1 MMDREETVKA
11 IYHIIDWLV
20 NPNEEFKTVLQ
31 YLDEL
36 CVELGTCVKVDEP
49 TRVSVMKA
57 IIEVIMEILNRCDDA
72 IKIKSNNY

>member
-1 MMDREETVKA
+1 MDREETVKA

-20 NPNEEFKTVLQ
+20 NPNEDFRTVLQ

-36 CVELGTCVKVDEP
+36 CVEFGTCIKVDEP

>member
-20 NPNEEFKTVLQ
+20 NPNEEFETVLK

-36 CVELGTCVKVDEP
+36 CVEFGTCIKVEEP

-57 IIEVIMEILNRCDDA
+57 IIEVIMEILSKCDGA
-72 IKIKSNNY
+72 VKVKSDNY